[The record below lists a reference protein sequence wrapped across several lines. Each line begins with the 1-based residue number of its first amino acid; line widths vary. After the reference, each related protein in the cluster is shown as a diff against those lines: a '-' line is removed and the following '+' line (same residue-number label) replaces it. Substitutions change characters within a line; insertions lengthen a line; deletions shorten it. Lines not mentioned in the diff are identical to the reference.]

1 MVLILDIQYQLV
13 ILAILIALSAFFSAA
28 EIALLSLGRISRHKM
43 LKEKVKNSKMIAK
56 LLDDPNRLLIT
67 ILIGNNLVNVSA
79 SALATSIGIFLF
91 GSLGIGIAVGV
102 MTFLI
107 LLFGEI
113 LPKSYAVH
121 NKEKF
126 AIFAAKPIYTFQ
138 KIQSPLIRFMAA
150 IINRFMDYYG
160 LTDKEKTLVTEE
172 EVLSAVTIG
181 TEDGEI
187 DPEEKEL
194 IHNVFEFDDTE
205 VKEVMVPRI
214 NMCCLEKSMSL
225 FDVLKFIDKT
235 SFSRIPVY
243 EETPDKIVGILYSKD
258 LLKYVGQNVDS
269 FNLKKILRPVIFV
282 PETKKID
289 ELLKEFKSAK
299 IHIAMVVDEYG
310 GITGLVTLEDLLE
323 ELVGE
328 IYDETDVSKN
338 MIRKKGKNTF
348 IVDGESEIEDVE
360 RALKVKLA
368 SDDSDFE
375 TISGLVLETLG
386 RVPLEGDVVELNKIS
401 ISVETMD
408 RQKIVSLKV
417 TKK

>member
-1 MVLILDIQYQLV
+1 MLEIWYQFV
-13 ILAILIALSAFFSAA
+13 ILAILIALSAFFSAS
-28 EIALLSLGRISRHKM
+28 EIALLSLGRITRHKM
-43 LKEKVKNSKMIAK
+43 LKDKVKNSKLIAK

-126 AIFAAKPIYTFQ
+126 SIFAAKPIYFLQ
-138 KIQSPLIRFMAA
+138 RFQSPIIRFMSG
-150 IINRFMDYYG
+150 IINKFMDYYG

-172 EVLSAVTIG
+172 EVMSAVTIG

-205 VKEVMVPRI
+205 VKDVMIPRI
-214 NMCCLEKSMSL
+214 NMCCMDKSMTL

-243 EETPDKIVGILYSKD
+243 EDVQDKIVGILYSKD
-258 LLKYVGQNVDS
+258 LLKYVGKNVDS
-269 FNLKKILRPVIFV
+269 FSLKMIVRPAIFV

-289 ELLKEFKSAK
+289 ELLKEFKSEK
-299 IHIAMVVDEYG
+299 VHIAMVVDEYG
-310 GITGLVTLEDLLE
+310 GITGLVTLEDILE

-338 MIRKKGKNTF
+338 MIRKKGKKTF
-348 IVDGESEIEDVE
+348 IVDGESEIDDVE
-360 RALKVKLA
+360 RVLRVKFL
-368 SDDSDFE
+368 SGDSDYD
-375 TISGLVLETLG
+375 TISGLVLDRLG
-386 RVPLEGDVVELNKIS
+386 RVPVEGDILELKTIS
-401 ISVETMD
+401 ISVEKMD
-408 RQKIVSLKV
+408 RQKIISLKV
-417 TKK
+417 VKK